1 MTRRARAARERD
13 MTRIHA
19 VMVCVIMLILVQFLL
34 LMVAVDG
41 YMANH
46 PEILIPSALASGVC
60 FFAACWLIRYL
71 VVHEAVK
78 ER

>member
-1 MTRRARAARERD
+1 

-19 VMVCVIMLILVQFLL
+19 VMVCVIMLILIQFLL

-41 YMANH
+41 YMADH
-46 PEILIPSALASGVC
+46 ADILTPSAVASGVC

-71 VVHEAVK
+71 VDHEAVK